1 MCNYRYAG
9 TGACIFNANTL
20 HIHIHIQTHTYI
32 HTHTH
37 THPYL
42 QYSMNV
48 IYNRF

>member
-37 THPYL
+37 TPIFTILYEC
-42 QYSMNV
+42 N
-48 IYNRF
+48 I